1 MTVEPVPGA
10 PAATVDSPDGRA
22 LVVADVH
29 AGIEAGLR
37 REGVELASQAD
48 ERRETL
54 LSLVAETDPDRLLVL
69 GDLGNAIGTPQR
81 DEREELDRL
90 VSAITDRVPL
100 TLVKG
105 NHDGEIESLLA
116 DREGVTITDG
126 LGVRL
131 GSVGFAHGH
140 TWPAP
145 DVLAAETVC
154 IGHEHPVVR
163 LEDEVGGRRK
173 ERVWL
178 RGAID
183 PGPFEDQ
190 YSDSSPMDDDLLGQ
204 IDGELVVFPAFNDL
218 SGGTWINVAGQSF
231 LSPFL
236 PDGLADGTAY
246 LLDGTRLG
254 PYEQI

>member
-1 MTVEPVPGA
+1 MAIEPVPDA
-10 PAATVDSPDGRA
+10 PAATVKIPAGRA

-37 REGVELASQAD
+37 REGVELASGAD
-48 ERRETL
+48 QRRAKL
-54 LSLVAETDPDRLLVL
+54 LSLVADTEPDRLVVL
-69 GDLGNAIGTPQR
+69 GDLGHTIGTPQR

-90 VSAITDRVPL
+90 VSAVTDRVPL

-116 DREGVTITDG
+116 GREGVTITDG
-126 LGVRL
+126 SGVRL

-145 DVLAAETVC
+145 EVLEAEIVC

-178 RGAID
+178 RGSID
-183 PGPFEDQ
+183 PTPFEEH
-190 YSDSSPMDDDLLGQ
+190 YGSGASDVNDALPR

-218 SGGTWINVAGQSF
+218 SGGTWINVEGQSF
-231 LSPFL
+231 LAPFL
-236 PDGLADGTAY
+236 PDGLGDGTAY

-254 PYEQI
+254 PYDRI